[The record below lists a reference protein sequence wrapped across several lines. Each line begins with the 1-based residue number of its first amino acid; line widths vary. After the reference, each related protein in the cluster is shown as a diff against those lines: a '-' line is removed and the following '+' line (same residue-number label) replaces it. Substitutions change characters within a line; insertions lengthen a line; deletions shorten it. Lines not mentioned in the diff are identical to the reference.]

1 MKLVLSLC
9 FIIRTSLLYIRG
21 YSQAF
26 GRRVHNPKGPLD
38 FHPPGKLDYRSPH
51 IGAERRKDMEKIN
64 RIKKLSKIILSSGS
78 SPLFLG
84 DRGLGKTTVA
94 FDIAKELG
102 LNVHYINVSQY
113 SSENF
118 VFPVVKDNNNLDFL
132 SPDFDNSII
141 ILDEI
146 TNRNPELHSLL
157 QSLVLEKKLGNRV
170 YKNLYFIATGN
181 RLENSSLV
189 VDLPRPLIERFVLL
203 DFPVPSIEEWGAFT
217 LQKGG
222 SIKYIN
228 FISSIDTSVEGNKFY
243 YKEENSGESNLEQS
257 PSPRSNTRSAILVKQ
272 YDLEEGIPDDTV
284 DYSDSQIK
292 DLKDLIAGSSGLE
305 VANEF
310 VRYVKNGRYYNYEMF
325 KKGIKP
331 KNQSELISLL
341 NSSLA
346 KLKEGSIDLEKF
358 DREIIGFI
366 DENHKNFLG
375 YALSVLKMYVDKG
388 DLFRFIKNNK
398 GSVLAKIVERRNEVM
413 KNLR

>member
-1 MKLVLSLC
+1 
-9 FIIRTSLLYIRG
+9 
-21 YSQAF
+21 
-26 GRRVHNPKGPLD
+26 
-38 FHPPGKLDYRSPH
+38 
-51 IGAERRKDMEKIN
+51 MEKIS
-64 RIKKLSKIILSSGS
+64 RIKKLSKVILNSGS

-94 FDIAKELG
+94 FEIAKELG

-118 VFPVVKDNNNLDFL
+118 VFPFVKDNNNLDFL
-132 SPDFDNSII
+132 SPDFDNAII

-203 DFPVPSIEEWGAFT
+203 DFPVPSIEEWGVYT
-217 LQKGG
+217 LNKGG
-222 SIKYIN
+222 SVKYIN

-243 YKEENSGESNLEQS
+243 YKEETSGESGLEQS
-257 PSPRSNTRSAILVKQ
+257 PSPRSNTRSAILLKQ
-272 YDLEEGIPDDTV
+272 YDLEEGISDDSI

-292 DLKDLIAGSSGLE
+292 DLKDLIAGSSGIE

-325 KKGIKP
+325 KKGVKP

-358 DREIIGFI
+358 DKEIIGFI
-366 DENHKNFLG
+366 DENYKNFLG
-375 YALSVLKMYVDKG
+375 YALSVLKMYVEKG
-388 DLFRFIKNNK
+388 ELFRFIKHNK
-398 GSVLAKIVERRNEVM
+398 GSVLSKIVERRNEVM
-413 KNLR
+413 KNLK

>member
-1 MKLVLSLC
+1 ME
-9 FIIRTSLLYIRG
+9 
-21 YSQAF
+21 
-26 GRRVHNPKGPLD
+26 RV
-38 FHPPGKLDYRSPH
+38 
-51 IGAERRKDMEKIN
+51 N
-64 RIKKLSKIILSSGS
+64 RVKRLAKVILNSGS

-84 DRGLGKTTVA
+84 DRGLGKTSVA
-94 FDIAKELG
+94 FEIAKELG
-102 LNVHYINVSQY
+102 LSVHYINVSQY

-118 VFPVVKDNNNLDFL
+118 VFPFVRDNNNLDFL

-170 YKNLYFIATGN
+170 YKNLHFIATGN

-203 DFPVPSIEEWGAFT
+203 DFPVPSIEEWGVYT

-243 YKEENSGESNLEQS
+243 YKEETSGESNLEQS
-257 PSPRSNTRSAILVKQ
+257 PSPRSNTRSAVLVKQ
-272 YDLEEGIPDDTV
+272 YDLEEGIPDDVV
-284 DYSDSQIK
+284 DYSDSQIR
-292 DLKDLIAGSSGLE
+292 DLKELIAGSSGIE

-358 DREIIGFI
+358 DREIIGYI

-413 KNLR
+413 KSLK

>member
-1 MKLVLSLC
+1 
-9 FIIRTSLLYIRG
+9 
-21 YSQAF
+21 
-26 GRRVHNPKGPLD
+26 
-38 FHPPGKLDYRSPH
+38 
-51 IGAERRKDMEKIN
+51 MEKVN
-64 RIKKLSKIILSSGS
+64 RVKRLAKVILNSGS
-78 SPLFLG
+78 APLFLG
-84 DRGLGKTTVA
+84 DRGLGKTSVA

-102 LNVHYINVSQY
+102 LNAHYVNVSQY

-118 VFPVVKDNNNLDFL
+118 VFPFVRDNNNLDFL

-170 YKNLYFIATGN
+170 YKNLHFIATGN

-203 DFPVPSIEEWGAFT
+203 DFPIPSIEEWGVYT
-217 LQKGG
+217 LNKGG

-243 YKEENSGESNLEQS
+243 YVEEKSGESELEQS
-257 PSPRSNTRSAILVKQ
+257 PSPRNNTRSAILVKQ
-272 YDLEEGIPDDTV
+272 YDLEEGIPDD
-284 DYSDSQIK
+284 DINYSDSQIK
-292 DLKDLIAGSSGLE
+292 DLKDLIAGSSGIE

-310 VRYVKNGRYYNYEMF
+310 VRYIKNGRYYNYDMF

-346 KLKEGSIDLEKF
+346 KLKEGPLTLEQF
-358 DREIIGFI
+358 DKEIIGYI
-366 DENHKNFLG
+366 DENYKNFLG
-375 YALSVLKMYVDKG
+375 YALSVLKMYVDKE
-388 DLFRFIKNNK
+388 DLYRFIKNNK
-398 GSVLAKIVERRNEVM
+398 NSVLAKIVERRNEVM

>member
-1 MKLVLSLC
+1 
-9 FIIRTSLLYIRG
+9 
-21 YSQAF
+21 
-26 GRRVHNPKGPLD
+26 
-38 FHPPGKLDYRSPH
+38 
-51 IGAERRKDMEKIN
+51 MEKIA
-64 RIKKLSKIILSSGS
+64 RIKKLSKVILNSGS

-84 DRGLGKTTVA
+84 DRGLGKTSVA
-94 FDIAKELG
+94 MEIANELG
-102 LNVHYINVSQY
+102 LKVHYINVSQF

-118 VFPVVKDNNNLDFL
+118 VFPVVKDSGNLDFL

-203 DFPVPSIEEWGAFT
+203 DFPVPSIEEWGVYT
-217 LQKGG
+217 LNKGG

-243 YKEENSGESNLEQS
+243 YTPENSGESGLEQS
-257 PSPRSNTRSAILVKQ
+257 PSPRNNTRSAILLKN
-272 YDLEEGIPDDTV
+272 YDLEEGIPDDSI
-284 DYSDSQIK
+284 DYTDSQIK
-292 DLKDLIAGSSGLE
+292 DLKDLISGSSGVE

-310 VRYVKNGRYYNYEMF
+310 VRYIKNGRYYNYDMF
-325 KKGIKP
+325 KRGIKP
-331 KNQSELISLL
+331 KNQSELIALL

-346 KLKEGSIDLEKF
+346 KLKEGSLDLEKF
-358 DREIIGFI
+358 DREIIGYI

-388 DLFRFIKNNK
+388 ELFRFIKNNK

-413 KNLR
+413 KSIK